1 MLFIV
6 AKDVGMKRKNDSTLS
21 LQEIDRVIS
30 MAWEDRT
37 PFEAIQY
44 QFNLNEAEVIQLM
57 RQELKPNSFKRWRK
71 RVSNRKTKHQKLSS
85 HTQLRFKSKSQK
97 LITGNRI
104 SKKKY

>member
-1 MLFIV
+1 
-6 AKDVGMKRKNDSTLS
+6 MKRKNDSTLS
-21 LQEIDRVIS
+21 LPEIDRVIS

-71 RVSNRKTKHQKLSS
+71 RVCNRKTKHQKLSS
-85 HTQLRFKSKSQK
+85 DTQFRFKSNSQK
-97 LITGNRI
+97 LITGNKI